1 MYNLDFQFHV
11 TTWVVVY
18 DHFLL
23 LLLAFLL
30 NQIFIYIVPF
40 HLWGDS
46 LTTVT
51 SKNFML

>member
-23 LLLAFLL
+23 LLLTFLL

-46 LTTVT
+46 LPTVT